1 MDNNRTKVFVGT
13 LILIF
18 VLTAVGC
25 KSQTKTK
32 KVDQNLNYN
41 IIEEPENL
49 DPAVNT
55 TSSGKTIIGN
65 IFEGLTTLNDKSKPE
80 VGVAEKWN
88 VSSDGT
94 KYTFFLKK
102 DAKWSDGKQVKA
114 YDFEYAW
121 KRILNKN
128 LGSKNAYK
136 LYCLKNGE
144 AYNNG
149 SVSDNEVGVKAID
162 DSTLSVTLEKPMPNF
177 LTLTASQICMPV
189 REDLVKGNSN
199 WATSDKTCIG
209 NGPFMLKEWKKK
221 EYIQLVKNSNYVDR
235 KNVKLKKIKFT
246 FETSP
251 QKYYKKYNSDKL
263 DIIASPPEE
272 EAKKEEVKV
281 YKTLGVYFYAFNLN
295 GNSQNKDIKAIS
307 DSKVRNAIS
316 ISLNRKIITEN
327 ILSDEEVPA
336 TSIIPSAIKDNEGK
350 AFNSGYYS
358 STGDLEKAKKLLS
371 EAGYEN
377 GKDFPKIKLIYLNE
391 EKNKI
396 LAEEIKSML
405 KKNLNIELETKGY
418 DNNTFTSE
426 LANKNYTLVAF
437 EVDADYLDPIV
448 FLDSFVTGRGS
459 NIGEYNSEAYNNL
472 IKEAKDENIQYNK
485 FSKMKMAQE
494 IFMND
499 MPIIPICEP
508 SIVVAQKQNVK
519 GAYTTEFGVTYF
531 KEAFKQSKE

>member
-1 MDNNRTKVFVGT
+1 MENNRTKVFAGA

-49 DPAVNT
+49 DPVVNT

-128 LGSKNAYK
+128 LESKNAYK

-189 REDLVKGNSN
+189 REDLVQGNSN

-246 FETSP
+246 FETDP

-263 DIIASPPEE
+263 DIIASPPE

-426 LANKNYTLVAF
+426 LANKNYTLVAS

-459 NIGEYNSEAYNNL
+459 NIGGYNSEAYNNL

-508 SIVVAQKQNVK
+508 SIAVAQKQNVK
-519 GAYTTEFGVTYF
+519 GAYTTDFGVTYF

>member
-1 MDNNRTKVFVGT
+1 MDNNRTKVFACA

-65 IFEGLTTLNDKSKPE
+65 IFEGLTTLNDKSKPV

-128 LGSKNAYK
+128 LGLKNAYK

-177 LTLTASQICMPV
+177 LILTASQICMPV
-189 REDLVKGNSN
+189 RSDLVQGNSN

-235 KNVKLKKIKFT
+235 KKVKLKKIKFT
-246 FETSP
+246 FETDS

-272 EAKKEEVKV
+272 VKKEEVKV

-437 EVDADYLDPIV
+437 EVDADYLDPII

-459 NIGEYNSEAYNNL
+459 NIGGYNSEAYNNL

-531 KEAFKQSKE
+531 KEAFKSE

>member
-1 MDNNRTKVFVGT
+1 MENNRAKVFAGA

-49 DPAVNT
+49 DPVVNT

-189 REDLVKGNSN
+189 REDLVQGNSN

-221 EYIQLVKNSNYVDR
+221 EYIELVKNSSYVDR
-235 KNVKLKKIKFT
+235 KKVKLKKIKFT
-246 FETSP
+246 FETDP

-272 EAKKEEVKV
+272 VKKEEVKV

-426 LANKNYTLVAF
+426 LANKNYTLVAS

-459 NIGEYNSEAYNNL
+459 NIGGYNSEAYNNL

-508 SIVVAQKQNVK
+508 SIAVAQKQNVK
-519 GAYTTEFGVTYF
+519 GAYTTNFGVTYF
-531 KEAFKQSKE
+531 KEASKQSKE